1 MAEVFAITAG
11 VGSVL
16 KAIGST
22 GVYLNSAAGASREVQ
37 DIAKNMCATEK
48 ILKSLEASIETFPQS
63 DYFYDIWSDSAK
75 SVIED
80 VKTTIEELNSKLPQP
95 RINGRLSTFERVKWP
110 LAREETVLLLEH
122 LKAYIQMLT
131 MVQNA
136 LVQYVY

>member
-75 SVIED
+75 SVM
-80 VKTTIEELNSKLPQP
+80 SKQ
-95 RINGRLSTFERVKWP
+95 LSR
-110 LAREETVLLLEH
+110 
-122 LKAYIQMLT
+122 
-131 MVQNA
+131 N
-136 LVQYVY
+136 